1 MRYNLEF
8 RKLTFYGL
16 TRPQSI
22 RKSKQISGQTILSSP
37 QDVEFNPNFAKNRD
51 IPVVKNSVTRP
62 VTPAVL
68 TTDTLSTF
76 YSTLI
81 TCQIP
86 AYNPVENITQNN
98 QVLENL
104 VFRDIQ
110 CNVRHKHIQFL
121 WPVKVERFP
130 NIDHIS
136 CMRLKKKVKSGLKL
150 LKEFVICWIYMYM
163 GVFLKRRPKT

>member
-16 TRPQSI
+16 TRPQYI

-37 QDVEFNPNFAKNRD
+37 QDAEFNANFPKNRD

-68 TTDTLSTF
+68 TTDSLSTF

-81 TCQIP
+81 TRQIP
-86 AYNPVENITQNN
+86 AYNLYYIFQYTYLIQKSHFVWIQYIVYNCPKVGFFERRRQDVDDWSPTKTNFK
-98 QVLENL
+98 QVQWCVL
-104 VFRDIQ
+104 
-110 CNVRHKHIQFL
+110 
-121 WPVKVERFP
+121 
-130 NIDHIS
+130 
-136 CMRLKKKVKSGLKL
+136 L
-150 LKEFVICWIYMYM
+150 LKHASKGINTLNLRQ
-163 GVFLKRRPKT
+163 G

>member
-37 QDVEFNPNFAKNRD
+37 QDLEFNPNFAKNRD

-68 TTDTLSTF
+68 TTEHSIHSSIQSILQLSIHLSYLEEAFCLDTIYSVELPNSSFFERLRQDVDRAQRKQTLNEYSGVF
-76 YSTLI
+76 YYFKHPSKGINTL
-81 TCQIP
+81 
-86 AYNPVENITQNN
+86 
-98 QVLENL
+98 
-104 VFRDIQ
+104 
-110 CNVRHKHIQFL
+110 NVR
-121 WPVKVERFP
+121 R
-130 NIDHIS
+130 
-136 CMRLKKKVKSGLKL
+136 G
-150 LKEFVICWIYMYM
+150 
-163 GVFLKRRPKT
+163 

>member
-37 QDVEFNPNFAKNRD
+37 QDLEFNPNFAKNRD

-68 TTDTLSTF
+68 TTDSLSTF

-86 AYNPVENITQNN
+86 AYNLYYIFQYTCLIQKRHFVWIQYITQN
-98 QVLENL
+98 
-104 VFRDIQ
+104 RS
-110 CNVRHKHIQFL
+110 
-121 WPVKVERFP
+121 KVAFFERRRQDVDDRAQRKQTLTSTVVCFIDLTILP
-130 NIDHIS
+130 NSAQKI
-136 CMRLKKKVKSGLKL
+136 
-150 LKEFVICWIYMYM
+150 
-163 GVFLKRRPKT
+163 